1 MIGFP
6 PFNKSARNVNLL
18 SHAIVEAAPAI
29 TVLGN
34 VSRATGFGVNVC
46 DVALRLSDNGLLLQ
60 RKNGCV
66 GVSPVGLNSKLATR
80 NNELSKC

>member
-6 PFNKSARNVNLL
+6 PFNKGARNVNLL
-18 SHAIVEAAPAI
+18 GHAFVEAAPTV

-34 VSRATGFGVNVC
+34 VGRVTGFGVNVC
-46 DVALRLSDNGLLLQ
+46 DMALCLSDNGLLLQ

-66 GVSPVGLNSKLATR
+66 GVSPVGLNSKLATS